1 MIFATEQKLANL
13 GKSEICFIFAQ
24 RLQPRKIHF
33 FRPVFITMSKVRVMV
48 IKTLIWR
55 QSENWF
61 VI

>member
-33 FRPVFITMSKVRVMV
+33 FRPVFITMSKVRVKV
-48 IKTLIWR
+48 IKTLI
-55 QSENWF
+55 
-61 VI
+61 